1 MLGPVKY
8 KYPVKC
14 VILQLLTFLFPTIFL
29 NGYFI
34 FNNLLPGFS
43 GLLKVVFSNPM
54 VFLYTIFHL
63 CVTFFCVI
71 RLSKNITL
79 YKPTP
84 KSTKKINVIY
94 RQTVFITITTVIV
107 SSIVY
112 PVIYSISAQRLGYQ
126 KMEMAYS

>member
-34 FNNLLPGFS
+34 FNNLVPGFS

-63 CVTFFCVI
+63 CVTLFCVI
-71 RLSKNITL
+71 RLSKNINL
-79 YKPTP
+79 YKFRNGIRLRYL
-84 KSTKKINVIY
+84 KKNCIDLISDLLVRDYGGALQVLGNGVASY
-94 RQTVFITITTVIV
+94 RLQ
-107 SSIVY
+107 
-112 PVIYSISAQRLGYQ
+112 
-126 KMEMAYS
+126 